1 MQYKPLSSIFYSNN
15 NEYLKIYTN
24 RYNSESTYRFNFKI
38 KENNAFLIINNDI
51 LRGIESIYKLNCD
64 LLKKVHRVPLIAL
77 KQYRKKCLVDEIKI
91 TNEIEG
97 VNSTRKEIND
107 ILNSKVEN
115 NKNTRLYGLVKKYD
129 LLEEE
134 EIKLNCC
141 EDIRE
146 LYNELVLKEV
156 IEEDSKNKPDG
167 KIFRKEE
174 VYVQNPTG
182 KIIHSGVYPEENI
195 IFNMTKG
202 LNILNNDEYGYMI
215 RIAVFHYIF
224 GYIHPF
230 YDGNGR
236 TSRFISSYLL
246 SKNLHPLVSYK
257 LASTIKENLN
267 SYYKSFK
274 ETNDEKNKGDL
285 TIFVIKFF
293 DILIK
298 SLMELCDSLDEGY
311 SKLNYFTNI
320 SEKMCVGDSRKFK
333 VLFILIQN
341 TLFGDEGLDID
352 DLSSICKIGK
362 SKIRSSLKELEEN
375 NILYITKDGRKN
387 LYDVNLNYM
396 SNLNENIKKK
406 HL

>member
-24 RYNSESTYRFNFKI
+24 RYNSESTYRFDFKI

-51 LRGIESIYKLNCD
+51 LKGIESIYKLNCD

-182 KIIHSGVYPEENI
+182 KIIHS
-195 IFNMTKG
+195 
-202 LNILNNDEYGYMI
+202 
-215 RIAVFHYIF
+215 
-224 GYIHPF
+224 
-230 YDGNGR
+230 
-236 TSRFISSYLL
+236 
-246 SKNLHPLVSYK
+246 
-257 LASTIKENLN
+257 
-267 SYYKSFK
+267 
-274 ETNDEKNKGDL
+274 
-285 TIFVIKFF
+285 
-293 DILIK
+293 
-298 SLMELCDSLDEGY
+298 
-311 SKLNYFTNI
+311 
-320 SEKMCVGDSRKFK
+320 
-333 VLFILIQN
+333 
-341 TLFGDEGLDID
+341 
-352 DLSSICKIGK
+352 
-362 SKIRSSLKELEEN
+362 
-375 NILYITKDGRKN
+375 
-387 LYDVNLNYM
+387 
-396 SNLNENIKKK
+396 
-406 HL
+406 

>member
-15 NEYLKIYTN
+15 DEYLKIYTN
-24 RYNSESTYRFNFKI
+24 RYNSESTYRFDFKI
-38 KENNAFLIINNDI
+38 KENNAFLVINNDI
-51 LRGIESIYKLNCD
+51 LRSIESIYKLNCD
-64 LLKKVHRVPLIAL
+64 LLKKMNSVPLIAL
-77 KQYRKKCLVDEIKI
+77 QQYRKKCLVDEIKI

-107 ILNSKVEN
+107 ILNSKIEN

-141 EDIRE
+141 EDIRK
-146 LYNELVLKEV
+146 LYNELVLQEV
-156 IEEDSKNKPDG
+156 IEEDLKNKPDG

-174 VYVQNPTG
+174 VYVQNSTG
-182 KIIHSGVYPEENI
+182 KIIHSGVYPEKDI
-195 IFNMTKG
+195 ILNMTKG
-202 LNILNNDEYGYMI
+202 LNILNNNEYNYMI

-224 GYIHPF
+224 GYVHPF

-246 SKNLHPLVSYK
+246 SKNLQPLVSYK
-257 LASTIKENLN
+257 LACTIKENIN

-298 SLMELCDSLDEGY
+298 SLIELCDSLEEGHN
-311 SKLNYFTNI
+311 KLNYFAKI
-320 SEKMCVGDSRKFK
+320 SKEICEGDNRKLK
-333 VLFILIQN
+333 VLFVLIQN
-341 TLFGDEGLDID
+341 TLFGDEGLDIE
-352 DLSSICKIGK
+352 DLSSICEVGK
-362 SKIRSSLKELEEN
+362 SKIRSSLKELEKN

-396 SNLNENIKKK
+396 SKLDENMKKG
-406 HL
+406 L